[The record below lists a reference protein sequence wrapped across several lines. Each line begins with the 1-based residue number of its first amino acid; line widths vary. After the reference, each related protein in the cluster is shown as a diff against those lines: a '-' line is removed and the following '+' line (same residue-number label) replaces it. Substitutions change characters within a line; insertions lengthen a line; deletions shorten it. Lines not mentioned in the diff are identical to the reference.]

1 MLQKFLKYFLLYISY
16 LWLSEAGD
24 DRNIT
29 VWTNTR
35 TAMSDLES
43 TTFFLDLPLV
53 FFKHFEN
60 ACALVIF
67 NTNSSIDSSNVIKL
81 HLQKHLSVKNLSS
94 WTYQPEKE
102 VQWHDFIEAWEEKTH
117 LKFEKRNKLDSSVCS
132 NVLFFYLSIDFPLQ
146 CSSKKI
152 QYIDVSSDIESFN
165 LLDSVLKSI
174 DTNPYLLMFFPFFNN
189 SDTTLS
195 RQLLITNTKI
205 SSSTIL
211 KKEPYIS
218 LKPTTMPII
227 YVTLIVLAL
236 TLLGFFLLVTIDT
249 PTFFLKTVP
258 PVNKEF

>member
-117 LKFEKRNKLDSSVCS
+117 LKFEKRNKLDSS
-132 NVLFFYLSIDFPLQ
+132 